1 MSRLSRLIV
10 AVALN
15 GSLAAPLAFVAMNV
29 EAYAASPIATYDT
42 DKDGT
47 LDIAE
52 VKKAAGATFDK
63 LDKDN
68 DATVDRKEVG
78 GRMTGKEFA
87 AGDPDNDKTLSKDEY
102 LAIVEQLFKAAD
114 RDNDGTLSAAEL
126 HSKAGR
132 ALLRLLK

>member
-1 MSRLSRLIV
+1 MSKLNHLMV

-15 GSLAAPLAFVAMNV
+15 ASLAAPLAFVAMTADAN
-29 EAYAASPIATYDT
+29 AASPIATYDT

-78 GRMTGKEFA
+78 NRMTGKEFA
-87 AGDPDNDKTLSKDEY
+87 AGDPDNDKTLTKDEY

-114 RDNDGTLSAAEL
+114 KDNDGTLSAAEL